1 MGLFNPL
8 FTKDNEERMESF
20 KEIVMDSISTDSVKN
35 IETVFSSNIDNEKSK
50 KKSNKK
56 VTINTKSKWL
66 LLLLGKNILFIN
78 FYLKNRWWNIYCESI
93 WSD

>member
-56 VTINTKSKWL
+56 VTINTKSK
-66 LLLLGKNILFIN
+66 
-78 FYLKNRWWNIYCESI
+78 
-93 WSD
+93 